1 MSTSAPGGSG
11 PAPGGSGDPDPKKKG
26 FGKYV
31 TRVKTILR
39 SDKKRQS
46 ISGISAITASSVPT
60 SPTTATAPEPSASK
74 PTPGAPPA
82 TTVAATTGTTT
93 TPAPKTTAPPKGKA
107 AVVGTTRDPLS
118 HERAKA
124 LFQKYGINLE
134 PDEWPLSGRK
144 PGERVE
150 KPIRMRIHRTCHRCQ
165 TTFGVEKI
173 CSHCNHSRC
182 KKCPRYPV
190 KKSAKGKEK
199 VGGVGEPGPEDKP
212 KPKYQLTIPS
222 KTGGQ
227 DRVRRAIRQR
237 VHRKC
242 HKCDVEFH
250 RGEKLCVGCGHI
262 RCKKCPRDPPKLKK
276 YPDGYPGDVDPE
288 PERPARTF
296 KKPRMRV
303 KWSCHTCSSLF
314 SEGNNICGSC
324 KHERCKECTREPP
337 KRVKKHPPDPDV
349 VKGVAE
355 KLESMKLGTYVP
367 PPGGS
372 AT

>member
-11 PAPGGSGDPDPKKKG
+11 GGSGSAAGGSGDPDPKKKG

-46 ISGISAITASSVPT
+46 ISGTSAISASPGPA
-60 SPTTATAPEPSASK
+60 SPTTATAPEPITPK
-74 PTPGAPPA
+74 PIPAAPPVA
-82 TTVAATTGTTT
+82 TATATSAATT
-93 TPAPKTTAPPKGKA
+93 TPAPKATTTPKGKA
-107 AVVGTTRDPLS
+107 AVTTRDPLN

-124 LFQKYGINLE
+124 LFQKYGLNLE
-134 PDEWPLSGRK
+134 PHEWPLSSRE

-165 TTFGVEKI
+165 TTFGVEKV
-173 CSHCNHSRC
+173 CNSCGHGRC
-182 KKCPRYPV
+182 KKCPRYPP
-190 KKSAKGKEK
+190 KKSAKDKEK
-199 VGGVGEPGPEDKP
+199 GVAPGPETKA

-222 KTGGQ
+222 RTGGQ
-227 DRVRRAIRQR
+227 DRVRKAVRQR

-250 RGEKLCVGCGHI
+250 RGEKLCVGCGHT

-276 YPDGYPGDVDPE
+276 YPDGYPGDAEPE
-288 PERPARTF
+288 PERPARTYKKIRRRLTLASNRPKRP
-296 KKPRMRV
+296 KKP
-303 KWSCHTCSSLF
+303 
-314 SEGNNICGSC
+314 
-324 KHERCKECTREPP
+324 
-337 KRVKKHPPDPDV
+337 PPDPEV
-349 VKGVAE
+349 VKSVAE
-355 KLESMKLGTYVP
+355 KLEKMKLGIYSP

-372 AT
+372 AG